1 MKITKSQLKQ
11 IIKEEISKVLNEDEQ
26 KNLQMNKL
34 VSALKNTRLRPEQVD
49 GAELET
55 LMAKTNAAAKGFS
68 RVDFYNAALMAGI
81 IDDDDYLASSFLD
94 PSDSIGAERK
104 RRFQGEELLKKQFEA
119 TTGRKFDNFMYAYH
133 IFGDEEAIS
142 AKTSSAVHGHEFL
155 KRGRID
161 KLSRKDKD
169 LYRSLRNPI
178 LIVRDSEVTQIP
190 DDIYVQGVL
199 LPDEDDYKDKVEV
212 MDLDKIIDD
221 AIEGILK

>member
-11 IIKEEISKVLNEDEQ
+11 IIKEEISKVLSEDEQ
-26 KNLQMNKL
+26 ENSKMDAL
-34 VSALKNTRLRPEQVD
+34 VSALKNTGLSPEQVD
-49 GAELET
+49 GAKLKT
-55 LMAKTNAAAKGFS
+55 LMDTTPEAKGLS
-68 RVDFYNAALMAGI
+68 GVEFYNAALMAGI
-81 IDDDDYLASSFLD
+81 IDDDEYEYRSVLD
-94 PSDSIGAERK
+94 PSDSIGAERD
-104 RRFQGEELLKKQFEA
+104 RRSQGEELLKKQFEA

-178 LIVRDSEVTQIP
+178 LIVRDSEVAQKP
-190 DDIYVQGVL
+190 DDIYAQGVQL
-199 LPDEDDYKDKVEV
+199 GDGKVEV
-212 MDLDKIIDD
+212 MDLDKIMDD

>member
-26 KNLQMNKL
+26 KNLQMDAL
-34 VSALKNTRLRPEQVD
+34 VSALKMKNTRLSPEQVV
-49 GAELET
+49 GADLET
-55 LMAKTNAAAKGFS
+55 LMDTTPEAEGFS
-68 RVDFYNAALMAGI
+68 RVEFYNAALMAGI
-81 IDDDDYLASSFLD
+81 IYDDDYLASSFLD
-94 PSDSIGAERK
+94 PSDSIGTERK
-104 RRFQGEELLKKQFEA
+104 RRFQGEELLKKQFER

-155 KRGRID
+155 KRGRVD

-178 LIVRDSEVTQIP
+178 LIVRDSKVTQEP

-199 LPDEDDYKDKVEV
+199 LGTGKVEV